1 MYDKILVAVDDSPQS
16 ERASQA
22 AIALSKLS
30 GGAVHLIHVRERQD
44 VIGKGGGSFDV
55 EYAEEAKALVEKS
68 EATFTAAGV
77 SATSKVVHAPI
88 GHIANEIVKASNE
101 IGSDTIVMGSHGRSA
116 LGAAVLGSNAYKVVH
131 LSDRAA
137 VLIVR

>member
-1 MYDKILVAVDDSPQS
+1 VYDKILVAVDDSAQS

-22 AIALSKLS
+22 AIALAKLS
-30 GGAVHLIHVRERQD
+30 GGAVQVIHVRERQD

-55 EYAEEAKALVEKS
+55 EFAEEAKALVDKS
-68 EATFTAAGV
+68 EATFKAAGV
-77 SATSKVVHAPI
+77 AVTSKVVHAPI
-88 GHIANEIVKASNE
+88 GHIADEIVKASE
-101 IGSDTIVMGSHGRSA
+101 ESGSDTIVMGSHGRSA

-131 LSDRAA
+131 LAHRA